1 MLDRAR
7 FNSKI
12 STLFSNY
19 LINKKTQY
27 TWRNFVSPTF
37 RADVDIVGNTKIR
50 LYLIFFSFLFL
61 FFQSILFLELE
72 LGISGISQV
81 MVTLSHDHVP

>member
-1 MLDRAR
+1 MLDKAR

-12 STLFSNY
+12 STFFSNY

-27 TWRNFVSPTF
+27 IWRNFVSSTF
-37 RADVDIVGNTKIR
+37 RADMDIVGNTKIK

-81 MVTLSHDHVP
+81 MVTLLHDHVP